1 MCFKSEIAILMQ
13 WVSLTFSRRLGSSE
27 WLLDRRLTAV
37 SLNNWKRET
46 HFGDLILVCQ
56 GKEAVCRYLMARL
69 FSVTSLPVGETATS
83 WYLTV
88 SAVGSEILATPTFFS
103 MAFSSPF
110 SFSSAL
116 VAKCRPG
123 RSKASAFYRLFYHQC
138 SRLCRM
144 TGWRRPRPWRLHRP
158 PPPLLKRPP
167 ENNEIWCC
175 NKVVEKAVF
184 QWCYLSCS
192 VPTPCNDDLSLFSVM
207 CSIFIY
213 DQASFSLYFFGF
225 ITHFFCAIPATNEKI
240 KKRNILCAVSN
251 TFSVV

>member
-1 MCFKSEIAILMQ
+1 MQ
-13 WVSLTFSRRLGSSE
+13 WVSLTFSRRLGSGE

-46 HFGDLILVCQ
+46 HFGDLILLCQ

-88 SAVGSEILATPTFFS
+88 SAVGSEILATLLFLDGVFLFFFS
-103 MAFSSPF
+103 FLFFFCSWSP
-110 SFSSAL
+110 SAG
-116 VAKCRPG
+116 PD
-123 RSKASAFYRLFYHQC
+123 RSDVSAFYQLFYHQC
-138 SRLCRM
+138 SRLVRRM
-144 TGWRRPRPWRLHRP
+144 TGWRRPPPWRLP
-158 PPPLLKRPP
+158 CTLLLKRPP
-167 ENNEIWCC
+167 GNSDIWCC

-225 ITHFFCAIPATNEKI
+225 ITHFFVPYLQLM
-240 KKRNILCAVSN
+240 KK
-251 TFSVV
+251 

>member
-1 MCFKSEIAILMQ
+1 M
-13 WVSLTFSRRLGSSE
+13 SLFDGAAVQLDIFTSGGNCHLLVPHRLC
-27 WLLDRRLTAV
+27 R
-37 SLNNWKRET
+37 WKWN
-46 HFGDLILVCQ
+46 FGDSYFFLDGVFLSFLFFLCSDRKVQARQEQ
-56 GKEAVCRYLMARL
+56 GER
-69 FSVTSLPVGETATS
+69 FLPVILPS
-83 WYLTV
+83 VQPTV
-88 SAVGSEILATPTFFS
+88 
-103 MAFSSPF
+103 
-110 SFSSAL
+110 
-116 VAKCRPG
+116 
-123 RSKASAFYRLFYHQC
+123 
-138 SRLCRM
+138 CRM
-144 TGWRRPRPWRLHRP
+144 TGWRRPPPWRLHRP

-240 KKRNILCAVSN
+240 KKRNILWAVSN
-251 TFSVV
+251 TFSVA